1 MRKVILAVCA
11 AVVIFSCN
19 MLTPM
24 VASAAQN
31 ACPPHTMSATHA
43 GTMVRFAYS
52 HQYVIENGDDGPVY
66 GTCSVYCRYDE
77 VYLRCPLC
85 GFIDYDHPVSS
96 VFLEVDHHSACGL

>member
-19 MLTPM
+19 MLTPIT
-24 VASAAQN
+24 VSAAMN
-31 ACPPHTMSATHA
+31 SCPPHTMSATHA

-52 HQYVIENGDDGPVY
+52 HQYQKPNGEY

-96 VFLEVDHHSACGL
+96 VFMNVDHHTECGL